1 MQCSG
6 AVREQVFDTSL
17 SIQAK
22 ADDRGKGKQGDGN
35 AEHSSSACSKAEQ
48 KGILCRGRGKRN
60 PTCQNDQSCDG
71 TNQNGVAEH
80 LKDTPE
86 SLLHRTFGTAARVS
100 DRGTSKTCFM
110 GKNTAGDTYPH
121 RNKESDAGSGE
132 CGSFCG
138 KGLCHNLVE
147 SFRDILAVKK

>member
-35 AEHSSSACSKAEQ
+35 TEHPSSACSKAEQ
-48 KGILCRGRGKRN
+48 ESILCRGRGKRN
-60 PTCQNDQSCDG
+60 PTCQNDQSGNG
-71 TNQNGVAEH
+71 TNENGVAEH

-86 SLLHRTFGTAARVS
+86 SLFHWTFGTAARVS

-110 GKNTAGDTYPH
+110 GKNTAGDSHPH
-121 RNKESDAGSGE
+121 RNEKSHAGSGE

-138 KGLCHNLVE
+138 KCLCYNLMKSVRNVLTIKE
-147 SFRDILAVKK
+147 

>member
-6 AVREQVFDTSL
+6 AVWEQVFDTSL

-22 ADDRGKGKQGDGN
+22 ADDRGKSKQGDSD
-35 AEHSSSACSKAEQ
+35 AKHSSSACSKAEQ

-60 PTCQNDQSCDG
+60 PTCQNDQSGNG
-71 TNQNGVAEH
+71 TNENGVAEY

-110 GKNTAGDTYPH
+110 GKNTAGDTYPYC
-121 RNKESDAGSGE
+121 NKKSDAGSSE

-138 KGLCHNLVE
+138 KGLCYNLMK
-147 SFRDILAVKK
+147 SFRDVLAITK